1 MTRAT
6 DTTNSVDTVC
16 NRFGVSKTMARKYID
31 KGITL
36 GLWTQEQVGR
46 WFSKGKH
53 LRRLKKTDEPVRPS
67 TEWLNEELG
76 DDGVVDGNPISF
88 EKAFD

>member
-36 GLWTQEQVGR
+36 GLWTQEQIGR
-46 WFSKGKH
+46 WFPKGKA
-53 LRRLKKTDEPVRPS
+53 LRHRGKTEAPVPPL
-67 TEWLNEELG
+67 TDWLNEELG
-76 DDGVVDGNPISF
+76 DDGVLDGNPTSF
-88 EKAFD
+88 ANGLD